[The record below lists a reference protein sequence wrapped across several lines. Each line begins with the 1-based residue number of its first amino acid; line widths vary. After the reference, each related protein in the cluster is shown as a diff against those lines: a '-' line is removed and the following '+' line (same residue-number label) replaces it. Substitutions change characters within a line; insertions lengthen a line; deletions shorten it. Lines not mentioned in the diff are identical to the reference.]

1 MESTNIEKIMES
13 LSPGDVKELQN
24 LNNDLLHLAEG
35 LMTLCNLLKDR
46 TDKIPCEGIYA
57 LLNTLSQQIYENSV
71 KTNAKLF

>member
-1 MESTNIEKIMES
+1 MESMTIEEFMKS
-13 LSPGDVKELQN
+13 RTVGDFKELQK

-46 TDKIPCEGIYA
+46 TEKIPCEGIYA

-71 KTNAKLF
+71 KANAKLF